1 MFPKSLNS
9 VCRIINILQDD
20 TVALDRNMPY
30 EVLSIEKKW
39 YRKMTEYIL
48 YYRVIAL
55 MLIAKFQTHSV
66 QTV

>member
-1 MFPKSLNS
+1 
-9 VCRIINILQDD
+9 
-20 TVALDRNMPY
+20 MPY